1 MAAAVT
7 EEMIDELA
15 IAGTA
20 DEVRD
25 QLEQWDEL
33 AEHVLLY
40 SPSIGIP
47 GERVQENL
55 DAIVDTFAS

>member
-7 EEMIDELA
+7 DEMIDEIA
-15 IAGTA
+15 IAGTP

-25 QLEQWDEL
+25 QLKAWDDL
-33 AEHVLLY
+33 ADHVLLY
-40 SPSIGIP
+40 TPSVGIK

-55 DAIVDTFAS
+55 NAIIDTFRT